1 MPLLWLNHARLGVR
15 VCGVCRRL
23 CTVQWHI
30 DLWIGNDDVSPG
42 GGLIACEVALSD
54 ESWSDAATVEVDA
67 PNGHVVDVT
76 PLFDTPT
83 NTCIIPSTPCQD
95 DGNVCGNKCEL
106 PDPYTCAELEK
117 MLYLTPKRFLELNP
131 DLDCSNVVTANTPVC
146 MGGTCGDVV
155 PV

>member
-1 MPLLWLNHARLGVR
+1 M
-15 VCGVCRRL
+15 
-23 CTVQWHI
+23 QWHI

-42 GGLIACEVALSD
+42 GGLIACEDALSS
-54 ESWSDAATVEVDA
+54 EPWANAATVEVDA
-67 PNGHVVDVT
+67 VDGHVVDLT

-83 NTCIIPSTPCQD
+83 NTCSIPSTPCQD
-95 DGNVCGNKCEL
+95 DGNVCGNKCQL
-106 PDPYTCAELEK
+106 PNSYTCAELENLK